1 LSSRVYQGRGLG
13 WLYSH
18 NYSER
23 SLAVNEKN
31 NDMFLTLQYRT
42 SIPATKDLH
51 RWCTPVKDQGSLF
64 SSSIEAVIAM
74 VELTQNRN
82 FGRYIK
88 GSARFGYKVA
98 RNLLQLK
105 GDKGA
110 YVRTG
115 SAANMLF
122 GMAPEAYWPYLTKE
136 FDKEPPAFVYALA
149 QNYKMTSCVRLD
161 KPRMSNE
168 LLLTYI
174 KCYIADGFAAAFG
187 FPVYESIT
195 QAEKTGKIPFP
206 SPAEPSVAG
215 HSVLAMGY
223 NDDLRIMNDS
233 SGNET
238 VGAII
243 VKNSWGIAWGDQ
255 GYGYLPT

>member
-1 LSSRVYQGRGLG
+1 
-13 WLYSH
+13 
-18 NYSER
+18 
-23 SLAVNEKN
+23 
-31 NDMFLTLQYRT
+31 
-42 SIPATKDLH
+42 
-51 RWCTPVKDQGSLF
+51 
-64 SSSIEAVIAM
+64 
-74 VELTQNRN
+74 
-82 FGRYIK
+82 
-88 GSARFGYKVA
+88 
-98 RNLLQLK
+98 
-105 GDKGA
+105 
-110 YVRTG
+110 
-115 SAANMLF
+115 MLF

-255 GYGYLPT
+255 GYGYLPYEYILRGLATDWWVALDVDFIDLEQFGLPPTLRDTLREKIPQDDIKTRFEDRLGGYNPSGINKSRNKKSDRDKEPKRTENIK